1 MKLDELEKLAECERD
16 AEKVEPV
23 AFAVES
29 YGVMELMY
37 SDADEAEFQATQYPI
52 EAKAKVIPLYAHPAP
67 AVPEVPDGWQTV
79 PKEMTDEMYVAAR
92 QKGTIDKMWVAALYA
107 APTPP
112 TNASKYDYGIKYKIT
127 VRTNAHPDGLPI
139 EQWLSRLTD
148 TDDSELREAARAVC
162 SEFLENTCIASKSI
176 GRLRKALK

>member
-112 TNASKYDYGIKYKIT
+112 ANT
-127 VRTNAHPDGLPI
+127 
-139 EQWLSRLTD
+139 
-148 TDDSELREAARAVC
+148 DSELREAARAVC